1 MSTSYAF
8 GKEAEQRASVYFKS
22 KGFTVLAQNFHYR
35 KAEVDLIVQKE
46 SLLVAVEVKARSS
59 VFYGDPETFVSPKQI
74 KRLIMALDAFVVE
87 RNLDVEVRF
96 DIIAFTVVKKEWS
109 MNHIEDAFYPF

>member
-59 VFYGDPETFVSPKQI
+59 VFLATQKPSFHPNK
-74 KRLIMALDAFVVE
+74 
-87 RNLDVEVRF
+87 
-96 DIIAFTVVKKEWS
+96 
-109 MNHIEDAFYPF
+109 

>member
-35 KAEVDLIVQKE
+35 KAEVDLIV
-46 SLLVAVEVKARSS
+46 L
-59 VFYGDPETFVSPKQI
+59 
-74 KRLIMALDAFVVE
+74 
-87 RNLDVEVRF
+87 
-96 DIIAFTVVKKEWS
+96 KKILAS
-109 MNHIEDAFYPF
+109 GSGS

>member
-1 MSTSYAF
+1 M
-8 GKEAEQRASVYFKS
+8 
-22 KGFTVLAQNFHYR
+22 
-35 KAEVDLIVQKE
+35 
-46 SLLVAVEVKARSS
+46 AVEVKARSS
-59 VFYGDPETFVSPKQI
+59 VFFGDPETFVSPKQI

-96 DIIAFTVVKKEWS
+96 DIIAFAVVKKESS